1 MRTPLS
7 RREGKQMLFK
17 IKGLIQKKAELDPV
31 NFYDFSHFGKL
42 EKDLEKLISD
52 NLLEKLFED
61 SRLMPFFQERQ
72 YQAEADIYALNE
84 KGDIVIFE
92 LKRST
97 ASGDAVLQAL
107 RYSQDTGKWTFS
119 EIQDRFNKFK
129 GNVTDILK
137 AHQDSFNLEN
147 RLTPNELNKH
157 QHLIIIGSAADD
169 YLIDSVNYWKK
180 NNININFL
188 PYRLYEINDE
198 TYFEF
203 FALPYDIHI
212 NPSDSKGVLFDTNR
226 SYDED
231 SIWYMIENSRV
242 AAFGDAMRFVEY
254 LNPGDI
260 VFFSH
265 KYTGIVAAGKVKRGG
280 VKKDG
285 PDTLYQDIEFLTKVP
300 IKNISLNAYPFSDVS
315 TVTGKSFYWARTI
328 KVPYLTIDE
337 STKLLDELKKY
348 L

>member
-1 MRTPLS
+1 
-7 RREGKQMLFK
+7 MLFK
-17 IKGLIQKKAELDPV
+17 VSGLNQKQAELTPV
-31 NFYDFSHFGKL
+31 SFYDFSHYDKL
-42 EKDLEKLISD
+42 EKDLEELIAN

-84 KGDIVIFE
+84 NGDIVIFE

-97 ASGDAVLQAL
+97 ASADAVLQAL
-107 RYSQDTGKWTFS
+107 KYSQDAGKWSFS
-119 EIQDRFNKFK
+119 EIQDRFNKYK
-129 GNVTDILK
+129 GTVTDILQ

-147 RLTPNELNKH
+147 KLSPIEINKQ
-157 QHLIIIGSAADD
+157 QHLIVIGSAADD
-169 YLIDSVNYWKK
+169 DLIDSVNYWKK
-180 NNININFL
+180 NNIKIDFL
-188 PYRLYEINDE
+188 PYRLYEINKE
-198 TYFEF
+198 IYFEF
-203 FALPYDIHI
+203 FALPYDVHI

-226 SYDED
+226 SYDEEA
-231 SIWYMIENSRV
+231 IWYMLKNNRV
-242 AAFGDAMRFVEY
+242 AAFGDAMRFVKY

-265 KYTGIVAAGKVKRGG
+265 KYTGIVAAGRVKRGG
-280 VKKDG
+280 IKQDG

-300 IKNISLNAYPFSDVS
+300 LKSNSIKAYPFSDVS

-328 KVPYLTIDE
+328 KFPYLTLYE
-337 STKLLDELKKY
+337 SNKLLDELNKF